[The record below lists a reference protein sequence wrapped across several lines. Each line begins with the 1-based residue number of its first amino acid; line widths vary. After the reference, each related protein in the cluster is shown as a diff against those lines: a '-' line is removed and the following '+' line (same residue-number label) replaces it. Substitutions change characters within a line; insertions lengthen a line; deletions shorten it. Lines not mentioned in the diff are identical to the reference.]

1 MRILGG
7 HVDTKALH
15 DYAIPIVM
23 DIAFGIR
30 RSHILANNF
39 EIKPVTNQMS

>member
-7 HVDTKALH
+7 HVNTKALH
-15 DYAIPIVM
+15 DYAISIVM

-30 RSHILANNF
+30 RPLILANNF
-39 EIKPVTNQMS
+39 DIKLVINQIS